1 VIYLLHGLFGH
12 FDNWTDKT
20 KLAEYAAPHNFIIVT
35 PEGGDGWYTDSVSVP
50 NDKYESY
57 IIQELIPEIDK
68 KFRTVAD
75 REHRA
80 IAGLSMGGYGAI
92 KFGLKYPDK
101 FLLVGSFSGALDAAL
116 RGQNHP
122 NLRPSIMSVFGPDN
136 SQTRKDND
144 IFHLLRE
151 SMLNLPYIYMAC
163 GTEDFLFQPNREFD
177 ELLLE
182 KKIPHEYRELPGA
195 HEWPFWDAQVQE
207 FLRIA
212 DRKILNV
219 KMQSR

>member
-1 VIYLLHGLFGH
+1 
-12 FDNWTDKT
+12 
-20 KLAEYAAPHNFIIVT
+20 
-35 PEGGDGWYTDSVSVP
+35 
-50 NDKYESY
+50 
-57 IIQELIPEIDK
+57 
-68 KFRTVAD
+68 
-75 REHRA
+75 
-80 IAGLSMGGYGAI
+80 
-92 KFGLKYPDK
+92 
-101 FLLVGSFSGALDAAL
+101 
-116 RGQNHP
+116 
-122 NLRPSIMSVFGPDN
+122 MSVFGPDN

-151 SMLNLPYIYMAC
+151 STLNLPYIYMAC

-212 DRKILNV
+212 DRKILNA
-219 KMQSR
+219 KTQRDY